1 MREGK
6 LRSYHTLDIPFV
18 FENVDIA
25 QSMVATG
32 AERYPLADK
41 MSGAWAA
48 FARTG
53 NPNHKGI
60 PKWEPFTERQRATMI
75 WNNQCRA
82 VNDPYR
88 DERLARNEW
97 KAAEAL

>member
-1 MREGK
+1 
-6 LRSYHTLDIPFV
+6 
-18 FENVDIA
+18 
-25 QSMVATG
+25 MVGTG

-48 FARTG
+48 FARSG

-75 WNNQCRA
+75 WNNPCRA

-97 KAAEAL
+97 KAAEAI